1 MHVLPNGKV
10 FYSGSSPTS
19 RLFDPSNPSNPWVT
33 VAVTNYAGTRTY
45 GSSVLLPLT
54 PANGYKPRVIIMGG
68 GSPGTPATATT
79 EIIDLSVGSPQWQL
93 GPSMSQP
100 RIDMNATLLPNGK
113 ILVTAGSTLDED
125 APSASLNADLY
136 TPDPAPGRGAFSSA
150 GANAFARLYHSE
162 ALLLPDATVLVAGGN
177 PSRGVYD
184 PHLEIYSPA
193 YLFNSDGSSA
203 ARPTISNVSS
213 SSVSYGNNFQITTP
227 DANSISSVVVIRAS
241 AVTHSF
247 DMDQR
252 LVGLSFS
259 NGGSSLTATA
269 PPNANIAP
277 PGYYLLFLVN
287 KNGVPSVGS
296 FVQITP

>member
-1 MHVLPNGKV
+1 
-10 FYSGSSPTS
+10 
-19 RLFDPSNPSNPWVT
+19 
-33 VAVTNYAGTRTY
+33 
-45 GSSVLLPLT
+45 
-54 PANGYKPRVIIMGG
+54 
-68 GSPGTPATATT
+68 
-79 EIIDLSVGSPQWQL
+79 
-93 GPSMSQP
+93 
-100 RIDMNATLLPNGK
+100 MNATLLPNGK
-113 ILVTAGSTLDED
+113 ILATAGSTLDED

-136 TPDPAPGRGAFSSA
+136 DPATNKFSSA

-162 ALLLPDATVLVAGGN
+162 ALLLPDATVVVAGGN

-193 YLFNSDGSSA
+193 YLFNADGSAA
-203 ARPTISNVSS
+203 ARPTIS
-213 SSVSYGNNFQITTP
+213 SVPSAIGYKAQFQITTP
-227 DANSISSVVVIRAS
+227 DANNISSVVVIRAS

-252 LVGLSFS
+252 LVVLNFS
-259 NGGSSLTATA
+259 NGGTGLTATA
-269 PPNANIAP
+269 PRDGNVAP